1 MEDFMWKAG
10 NTLAEMRII
19 IEGAVLLFD
28 EPQEHETLETA
39 LYNLKDRICELQEA
53 YRLASV
59 KEKPI

>member
-39 LYNLKDRICELQEA
+39 LYNLKDRICKLQEA

>member
-10 NTLAEMRII
+10 EKLAEMRII

-28 EPQEHETLETA
+28 MPEERDTL
-39 LYNLKDRICELQEA
+39 YHLKDRISELQEA
-53 YRLASV
+53 YRQASV